1 MESTKIKPE
10 PKDAMTGEQ
19 PDNSEDS
26 QVPERNEPPTR
37 RQAGPTPVHPSE
49 SPKPGYFQIYKKGQG
64 YWTRM
69 GTVAAVSVIGLLTA
83 NFLYS
88 EFDGFSA
95 GPKISGFLRNVHLQE
110 PRGAYLV
117 VVIFSLTYAAIA
129 YHLMNKPLHVDFLIA
144 TDSEMKKVNWTTKKE
159 LMGSTKVVIWFMFIM
174 AVLLFTY
181 DLFFQLVFYLL
192 GVLKTPPFFLGH

>member
-1 MESTKIKPE
+1 MESTKTKPE
-10 PKDAMTGEQ
+10 SKDEMTGDE
-19 PDNSEDS
+19 PDNTEDS
-26 QVPERNEPPTR
+26 QKPPRTPPNR
-37 RQAGPTPVHPSE
+37 SGPNPPQSAD
-49 SPKPGYFQIYKKGQG
+49 SGKPGFFHIYKKGQG

-69 GTVAAVSVIGLLTA
+69 GTVAAVALIGLLTA

-88 EFDGFSA
+88 EFDGFSTKA
-95 GPKISGFLRNVHLQE
+95 WLSHLLQVTHLQE
-110 PRGAYLV
+110 PKGAYLL

-129 YHLMNKPLHVDFLIA
+129 YHLMNKAPNVDFLIA

-174 AVLLFTY
+174 AVMLFLY
-181 DLFFQLVFYLL
+181 DLFFQLIFYLL

>member
-10 PKDAMTGEQ
+10 SKDAMTGEQ

-26 QVPERNEPPTR
+26 QTPPR
-37 RQAGPTPVHPSE
+37 TPPSRSLA
-49 SPKPGYFQIYKKGQG
+49 SPSSQPDTGKPGYFHIYKKGQG

-69 GTVAAVSVIGLLTA
+69 GTVAGVSLIGLLIA

-88 EFDGFSA
+88 EFDGFSTK
-95 GPKISGFLRNVHLQE
+95 PWLSNLLRITHLQE
-110 PRGAYLV
+110 PKGAYLL
-117 VVIFSLTYAAIA
+117 VVIFSLVYAAIA
-129 YHLMNKPLHVDFLIA
+129 YHMMNKPKNVDFLIA

-159 LMGSTKVVIWFMFIM
+159 LMGSTKVVIWFMFVM
-174 AVLLFTY
+174 ASLLFLY
-181 DLFFQLVFYLL
+181 DLFFQLLFYLL

>member
-26 QVPERNEPPTR
+26 QEPARNEAPTR
-37 RQAGPTPVHPSE
+37 RPAGPTPVQPSE
-49 SPKPGYFQIYKKGQG
+49 SPKTGYFQIYKKGQG

-95 GPKISGFLRNVHLQE
+95 QPWLGKLLRNTHLQE

-117 VVIFSLTYAAIA
+117 VVIFSLAYAAIA
-129 YHLMNKPLHVDFLIA
+129 YHVMNKASHVDFLIA

-159 LMGSTKVVIWFMFIM
+159 LMGSTKVVIWFMFVM
-174 AVLLFTY
+174 AVMLFFY
-181 DLFFQLVFYLL
+181 DLFFQMVFYLL